1 MGEETIPQMQER
13 IDNQNK
19 EIAGQ
24 TKTIHTLNL
33 ENRRLLARDV
43 AREKGYDA
51 SAGELFASANPE
63 AEINEESLTE
73 FINKFPGLASGGTAS
88 AGGESTDAAG
98 EGDEADQ
105 PAVGSSDLSQL
116 ARGGSRSGDSAD
128 GAAQQTMTIQEWQ
141 KLSVTDPSG
150 AKEAIR
156 QGRVQI
162 SRDNPYGDQVPVPAG
177 VNPYAP
183 SAQE

>member
-13 IDNQNK
+13 IDAQNK

-24 TKTIHTLNL
+24 TKTIHDLNK

-63 AEINEESLTE
+63 TDITEESLAE
-73 FINKFPGLASGGTAS
+73 FITKFPGLAGGGAAS
-88 AGGESTDAAG
+88 AGGESTEAADG
-98 EGDEADQ
+98 GDEAEQ
-105 PAVGSSDLSQL
+105 PAAGSSDLSKL

-141 KLSVTDPSG
+141 ELQVTDPAAG
-150 AKEAIR
+150 KEAIR

-162 SRDNPYGDQVPVPAG
+162 SRGNPYGDQTPVPAG
-177 VNPYAP
+177 VNPYQP

>member
-13 IDNQNK
+13 IDNQNR

-24 TKTIHTLNL
+24 TKTIQTLNL

-63 AEINEESLTE
+63 ADINEESLAE
-73 FINKFPGLASGGTAS
+73 FINKFPGLAGGGTAS
-88 AGGESTDAAG
+88 TEGESTDSG
-98 EGDEADQ
+98 DEGDEAEQ
-105 PAVGSSDLSQL
+105 SAVGSGDLSKL

-141 KLSVTDPSG
+141 KLSVTDPAA
-150 AKEAIR
+150 AKEAVR
-156 QGRVQI
+156 QSRVQV
-162 SRDNPYGDQVPVPAG
+162 SRDNPYGDQIPVPAG
-177 VNPYAP
+177 VNPYQP